1 MVFQKYLFEVLE
13 RKMQLGLTYSA
24 TCQIYWAI
32 WDFPVFSP
40 LEISPVSPT
49 KDLTL
54 INRLY
59 RERLLFLGQEV
70 DSEISNQLIG
80 LMIYLSMEN
89 DTQDLYLFINSP
101 GGWVIP
107 GVALYDTMQFVQPDV
122 QTICMGSAASMGSFI
137 LVGGEI
143 TKRLAFPHAWRQL
156 LFFYLSFIFPS
167 SCEIEKPFLS
177 YIIRVMIH
185 QPAGSFSEVATGEF
199 ILEVGELL
207 KLRETL
213 TRVYVQRT
221 GKPFWVVSEDMERD
235 IFMSATEAQ
244 AYGIVDLVAVE

>member
-1 MVFQKYLFEVLE
+1 MPIGVPKVPFRSPGEE
-13 RKMQLGLTYSA
+13 DA
-24 TCQIYWAI
+24 TWVDIY
-32 WDFPVFSP
+32 
-40 LEISPVSPT
+40 
-49 KDLTL
+49 
-54 INRLY
+54 NRLY

-143 TKRLAFPHAWRQL
+143 TKRLAFPHAW
-156 LFFYLSFIFPS
+156 
-167 SCEIEKPFLS
+167 
-177 YIIRVMIH
+177 VMIH

>member
-1 MVFQKYLFEVLE
+1 MPIGVPKVPFRNIGEEDASWV
-13 RKMQLGLTYSA
+13 
-24 TCQIYWAI
+24 
-32 WDFPVFSP
+32 D
-40 LEISPVSPT
+40 
-49 KDLTL
+49 

-59 RERLLFLGQEV
+59 RERLLFLGQDLESEV
-70 DSEISNQLIG
+70 SNQLIG
-80 LMIYLSMEN
+80 LMIYLSIED

-107 GVALYDTMQFVQPDV
+107 GLALYDTMQFVQPDV
-122 QTICMGSAASMGSFI
+122 HTICMGAAASMGSLI

-143 TKRLAFPHAWRQL
+143 TKRLAFPHA
-156 LFFYLSFIFPS
+156 
-167 SCEIEKPFLS
+167 
-177 YIIRVMIH
+177 IRVMIH

-235 IFMSATEAQ
+235 VFMSATEAQ

>member
-1 MVFQKYLFEVLE
+1 MPIGVPKVPF
-13 RKMQLGLTYSA
+13 R
-24 TCQIYWAI
+24 
-32 WDFPVFSP
+32 SP
-40 LEISPVSPT
+40 GEEDASWGYN
-49 KDLTL
+49 LTL

-80 LMIYLSMEN
+80 LMIYLSIED

-122 QTICMGSAASMGSFI
+122 HTICMGSAASMGSFI

-143 TKRLAFPHAWRQL
+143 TKRLAFPHAW
-156 LFFYLSFIFPS
+156 
-167 SCEIEKPFLS
+167 
-177 YIIRVMIH
+177 VMIH

-221 GKPFWVVSEDMERD
+221 GKPLWVVSEDMERD
-235 IFMSATEAQ
+235 VFMSATEAQ

>member
-1 MVFQKYLFEVLE
+1 MPIGVPKVPFRNVGEEDASWVD
-13 RKMQLGLTYSA
+13 
-24 TCQIYWAI
+24 IY
-32 WDFPVFSP
+32 
-40 LEISPVSPT
+40 
-49 KDLTL
+49 
-54 INRLY
+54 NRLY

-70 DSEISNQLIG
+70 ESEVSNQLIG
-80 LMIYLSMEN
+80 LMIYLSIED

-107 GVALYDTMQFVQPDV
+107 GMALYDTMQFVQPDV
-122 QTICMGSAASMGSFI
+122 HTICMGSAASMGSFI

-143 TKRLAFPHAWRQL
+143 TKRLAFPHAW
-156 LFFYLSFIFPS
+156 
-167 SCEIEKPFLS
+167 
-177 YIIRVMIH
+177 VMIH

-221 GKPFWVVSEDMERD
+221 GKPLWVVSEDMERD
-235 IFMSATEAQ
+235 VFMSATEAQ

>member
-1 MVFQKYLFEVLE
+1 MPIGVPKVPFRSPGEEDASWVD
-13 RKMQLGLTYSA
+13 
-24 TCQIYWAI
+24 IY
-32 WDFPVFSP
+32 
-40 LEISPVSPT
+40 
-49 KDLTL
+49 
-54 INRLY
+54 RLY

-80 LMIYLSMEN
+80 LMIYLSIED

-122 QTICMGSAASMGSFI
+122 HTICMGSAASMGSFI

-143 TKRLAFPHAWRQL
+143 TKRLAFPHA
-156 LFFYLSFIFPS
+156 
-167 SCEIEKPFLS
+167 C
-177 YIIRVMIH
+177 RVMIH

-221 GKPFWVVSEDMERD
+221 GKPVWVVSEDMERD
-235 IFMSATEAQ
+235 VFMSATEAQ

>member
-1 MVFQKYLFEVLE
+1 MPIGVPKVPFRSPGEEDASWVD
-13 RKMQLGLTYSA
+13 
-24 TCQIYWAI
+24 IY
-32 WDFPVFSP
+32 
-40 LEISPVSPT
+40 
-49 KDLTL
+49 
-54 INRLY
+54 NRLY

-80 LMIYLSMEN
+80 LMIYLSIED
-89 DTQDLYLFINSP
+89 DTKDLYLFINSP

-122 QTICMGSAASMGSFI
+122 HTICMGSAASMGSFI

-143 TKRLAFPHAWRQL
+143 TKRLAFPHAW
-156 LFFYLSFIFPS
+156 
-167 SCEIEKPFLS
+167 
-177 YIIRVMIH
+177 IRVMIH

-221 GKPFWVVSEDMERD
+221 GKPLWVVSEDMERD
-235 IFMSATEAQ
+235 VFMSATEAQ